1 MKSKKT
7 LISMTVASTLGWS
20 AAVFAG
26 SGHEVMTPYSPN
38 EAGETSYSLEKIFGS
53 SASKQARDSMHSS
66 VTLSGSSNDT
76 IGVSASVEEQAS
88 LSSAERFALADEGIY
103 RDFSVVA
110 FEPMTMESWDY
121 YVLTTE
127 SSDALAANDP
137 YWLLPTHELALIPS
151 ASDEM
156 IYDLVL
162 VPVPYDE
169 VTAELGSGL
178 TESFGE

>member
-38 EAGETSYSLEKIFGS
+38 EAGETRYSLEKIFGS
-53 SASKQARDSMHSS
+53 SPSKQARDSMHSS
-66 VTLSGSSNDT
+66 ATLRGSSSDT
-76 IGVSASVEEQAS
+76 IGVAASVDEQAS
-88 LSSAERFALADEGIY
+88 LSRGDSLALADEGIY
-103 RDFSVVA
+103 SDFYVVA

-121 YVLTTE
+121 YVLTTDG
-127 SSDALAANDP
+127 SDAFAANDQ
-137 YWLLPTHELALIPS
+137 YWLLPTHELALVPS

-162 VPVPYDE
+162 VTASYGE
-169 VTAELGSGL
+169 ITAELGSGL